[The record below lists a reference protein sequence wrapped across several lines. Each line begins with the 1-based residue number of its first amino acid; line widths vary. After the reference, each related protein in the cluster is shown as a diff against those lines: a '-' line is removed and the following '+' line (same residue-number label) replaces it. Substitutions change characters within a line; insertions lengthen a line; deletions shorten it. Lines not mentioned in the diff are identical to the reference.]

1 METTNDFDNEWD
13 DHPNY
18 TRYILLDILETF
30 RSTAR
35 FEHFRKFL
43 TSHMRWISALQSDTD
58 LYNPENREQLTIL
71 KNFLKYPEDNLQHFI
86 ELFQEYMDIK
96 RSFRR
101 YDNAD
106 DDMHCMDTFFANIVS
121 ELEYILDRMPPTNYE
136 RMKENNRHLYYELNK
151 YILKPERIEKM
162 SATYNIEFID
172 YIDAIFGVEE

>member
-1 METTNDFDNEWD
+1 METTNDFDNELD

-18 TRYILLDILETF
+18 TRNVLLDILETF

-35 FEHFRKFL
+35 FEHFRQFL

-58 LYNPENREQLTIL
+58 LYNPDNREQLTIL

-101 YDNAD
+101 YDNTD
-106 DDMHCMDTFFANIVS
+106 DDMHCLDTFFGDIVT
-121 ELEYILDRMPPTNYE
+121 ELEYILERMPPVDYE
-136 RMKENNRHLYYELNK
+136 TMKENNRQFYHDLNK
-151 YILKPERIEKM
+151 YVLKPQRIEKM
-162 SATYNIEFID
+162 AHNYGIEFID
-172 YIDAIFGVEE
+172 YLDAIFGMDE